1 MAGHLKHKVVFAI
14 AFVYYTCVPTLA
26 NSDRAGVRPR
36 HASQKNVE
44 PWVAAWQR
52 HHQHP
57 DLEMLPDQVQM
68 LACSW
73 QFHSFA
79 EGYSKSNG
87 CRYLAGFE
95 YACASMAGRS
105 STCSSACA
113 IRIPV
118 GPESGYAT
126 LCDRDAMVSTWINGP
141 EVCNDNNVVNG
152 DGCSNSCTV
161 EAGWTCSTGTGS
173 TCSLK
178 IIPVQGDGDIGRT
191 DDVIDCDIGSGH
203 GIGCDGDEL
212 GSRQFQFEA
221 VSSSAPA
228 SSSKEEVLQF
238 LEEAGDFIYTE
249 EDY

>member
-126 LCDRDAMVSTWINGP
+126 LCDRDAMVSTWINGM
-141 EVCNDNNVVNG
+141 
-152 DGCSNSCTV
+152 T
-161 EAGWTCSTGTGS
+161 
-173 TCSLK
+173 
-178 IIPVQGDGDIGRT
+178 
-191 DDVIDCDIGSGH
+191 
-203 GIGCDGDEL
+203 
-212 GSRQFQFEA
+212 A
-221 VSSSAPA
+221 VSFSYTHTHKLYLHA
-228 SSSKEEVLQF
+228 SLPIHKHACRGRARARER
-238 LEEAGDFIYTE
+238 
-249 EDY
+249 EDGLINFW